1 MGIHD
6 HSYCTLD
13 SYQRG
18 KHRESYEKVFVG
30 IKIVV
35 ILVYVNHPL
44 HSRSNGMV
52 AYHQHLLER
61 LQFIPRMKRLARI
74 PMAAKYILRFVY
86 GCFTGRIWTE

>member
-1 MGIHD
+1 
-6 HSYCTLD
+6 
-13 SYQRG
+13 
-18 KHRESYEKVFVG
+18 VG
-30 IKIVV
+30 TKIVV
-35 ILVYVNHPL
+35 ILVCVNHPL

-52 AYHQHLLER
+52 AYNQHLLER